1 MEHST
6 VTETKNE
13 SASCC
18 GGEKPAEGSCCCAKK
33 CCFPCELTLA
43 FWVLRLWLGIRA
55 VVTGLEKFSAI
66 KKIAVEDEYGGVVD
80 QVSKVY
86 GISEHHGLPPSLAKA
101 LDAEPLMTGFG
112 LKIFDATLGYVLI
125 ALGVTLLLGIG
136 TRTSLFL
143 QGVLYSM
150 LTVGL
155 ILLGQDAG
163 IAWLGVHIIL
173 VVAALCLAKH
183 NKLAV
188 LKNY

>member
-55 VVTGLEKFSAI
+55 VVTGLEKFAV
-66 KKIAVEDEYGGVVD
+66 KRTVEVEDEFGVFIEQSTKGYD
-80 QVSKVY
+80 
-86 GISEHHGLPPSLAKA
+86 ISGHHGLPP
-101 LDAEPLMTGFG
+101 PLVKGLSDQPLLPNFG
-112 LKIFDATLGYVLI
+112 LTIFDATLGYVLI

-136 TRTSLFL
+136 TRISLFL

-155 ILLGQDAG
+155 IMLNQDAG

-183 NKLAV
+183 NKLTV